1 MDNNKTMKK
10 LILTVSI
17 FLLVGIGNSYA
28 QCSPD
33 QYTNQCIPKMGEGFN
48 FLKAYRLDG
57 KSGSVPEFQY
67 SHLFTKGNQYMINL
81 CASGEQTDGLVVT
94 LYDSRKQQIA
104 TSFVDGKYIKGLIFP
119 CKATG
124 IYYISYTYKDS
135 DNYCGGSV
143 MGFKKS

>member
-1 MDNNKTMKK
+1 MKK
-10 LILTVSI
+10 LILYVSI
-17 FLLVGIGNSYA
+17 FLTFGIVDAYG

-33 QYTNQCIPKMGEGFN
+33 QYTNQCIPKMAEGFN

-81 CASGEQTDGLVVT
+81 CAGGEETDGLVVT

-104 TSFVDGKYIKGLIFP
+104 TSFVDGRYVKGLIFP

-135 DNYCGGSV
+135 QDYCGGSV

>member
-1 MDNNKTMKK
+1 MKK
-10 LILTVSI
+10 LIFCIAI
-17 FLLVGIGNSYA
+17 FLAVFSSESSA

-33 QYTNQCIPKMGEGFN
+33 EYTNQCIPKMGEGFN

-57 KSGSVPEFQY
+57 KDGTVPEFQF

-81 CASGEQTDGLVVT
+81 CAGGESTDGLVVT

-104 TSFVDGKYIKGLIFP
+104 TSYVDGKYIRGLIFP

-124 IYYISYTYKDS
+124 IYYINYTFKDS
-135 DNYCGGSV
+135 EDYCGGSV

>member
-1 MDNNKTMKK
+1 MKK

-17 FLLVGIGNSYA
+17 FLFVVIGNSHA

-81 CASGEQTDGLVVT
+81 CASGDQTDGLVVT